1 MHLTDVRSATPATPV
16 EADHLGFIAC
26 LSYKLHV
33 FGKSDSGGTSVY
45 SELETLPLLFALPLS
60 LTNVVA

>member
-16 EADHLGFIAC
+16 EANHLGSIAR
-26 LSYKLHV
+26 LSYKL

-45 SELETLPLLFALPLS
+45 SELESLPLLFALPLS